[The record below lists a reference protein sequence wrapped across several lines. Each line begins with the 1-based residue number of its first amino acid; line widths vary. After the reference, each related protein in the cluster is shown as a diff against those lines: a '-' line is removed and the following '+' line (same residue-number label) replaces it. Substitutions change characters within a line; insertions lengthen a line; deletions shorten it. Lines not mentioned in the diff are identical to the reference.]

1 MFFNWKTWTRAFHV
15 GSLPFTRAILL
26 ALGLGSPVVAQ
37 PQELKLAE
45 LAAKRDDSQ
54 ARALFDQVAKA
65 YRDLSAYSD
74 QGEFVIAMKAEGKT
88 QKQALPLKL
97 TFVRPNKLDLDAG
110 LVRITSDGT
119 TLTTAVNPLKR
130 YTAVPAPSK
139 IGFDTFREGQ
149 IGAVLFGGPAGV
161 PMFVLL
167 NLLTAPDPAAAVSQL
182 GGTFQRAPVA
192 APDPKSGAGA
202 NRESSGILIDFGQG
216 RPSMLLTADSDT
228 KLLSSIEMKID
239 PEQLARG
246 LPKGQT
252 VSIDQFGW
260 ISGAVVTQVPKDRSF
275 VFEAPKDF
283 AKVDSLVPQ
292 GKRPAA
298 DDKVGKPAP
307 NFVLTVLNGPGK
319 TKTITKAE
327 FAGKVVVID
336 FWATWCKPCKVEL
349 PEIQKLIETYAN
361 SKKDVVVVALSQDD
375 DPADMSQV
383 RKLVEK
389 TLSDNKINL
398 TGGSAGLIGL
408 DPSKS
413 VGEAFQI
420 EGYPTL
426 VILDGKGIVQSVHV
440 GFDPE
445 AAQPFNK
452 TLAKEIDEILEGK
465 SPAAPQ
471 VKAKEASSK
480 EDKPKN

>member
-1 MFFNWKTWTRAFHV
+1 MFLNWKAWQRSV
-15 GSLPFTRAILL
+15 RLGSLAFTGALL
-26 ALGLGSPVVAQ
+26 LGLGLGSPVFAQ
-37 PQELKLAE
+37 PQELKLVDPVP
-45 LAAKRDDSQ
+45 KRNDSQ

-65 YRDLSAYSD
+65 YQDLSAYSD

-110 LVRITSDGT
+110 PIRVTSDGT

-130 YTAVPAPSK
+130 YTAVPAPPK

-149 IGAVLFGGPAGV
+149 TGAVLFGGPAGV

-167 NLLTAPDPAAAVSQL
+167 NLLTAPDPGAAVSQE
-182 GGTFQRAPVA
+182 GGTFVHAPA
-192 APDPKSGAGA
+192 ASPDLKSGAGA
-202 NRESSGILIDFGQG
+202 KSERSGILIEFGQG
-216 RPSMLLTADSDT
+216 RPGMLLTVDPAT
-228 KLLSSIEMKID
+228 KLLSSFEMKID

-252 VSIDQFGW
+252 VSIDRFGW
-260 ISGAVVTQVPKDRSF
+260 YSGAVVTQVPKDRSF

-292 GKRPAA
+292 GQPAAA
-298 DDKVGKPAP
+298 DDKIGKPAP
-307 NFVLTVLNGPGK
+307 NFVLTVLDGPGK
-319 TKTITKAE
+319 TKTITKADL
-327 FAGKVVVID
+327 AGKIVVID
-336 FWATWCKPCKVEL
+336 FWATWCEPCKAEL
-349 PEIQKLIETYAN
+349 PEIQKLIETYAV
-361 SKKDVVVVALSQDD
+361 SKKDVVVVALSQDER
-375 DPADMSQV
+375 PAELSEI
-383 RKLVEK
+383 RKLVDK
-389 TLSDNKINL
+389 TLSDKKINL
-398 TGGSAGLIGL
+398 TAGSVGLIGL

-440 GFDPE
+440 GYDPE
-445 AAQPFNK
+445 AAQPLNK
-452 TLAKEIDEILEGK
+452 TLANEIDEIRNGK

-471 VKAKEASSK
+471 VGARAASAK